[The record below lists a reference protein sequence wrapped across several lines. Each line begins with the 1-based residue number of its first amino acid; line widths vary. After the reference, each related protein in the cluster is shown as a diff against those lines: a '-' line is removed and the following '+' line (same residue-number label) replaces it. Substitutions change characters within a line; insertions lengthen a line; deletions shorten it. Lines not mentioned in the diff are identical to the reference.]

1 MSMKAIVTMSIP
13 YEMIK
18 QLDGMKINRSEAF
31 RMLIRDIVEKKKIG
45 TTIYEEFEKIKV
57 ENREYKKE
65 ILRLK
70 RKVNK
75 LLKLKGVA

>member
-1 MSMKAIVTMSIP
+1 MKAIVTMSIP